1 MTITSA
7 NLVVTSCGKVIC
19 STCKPRLSTLTC
31 RQCRGPCSRSVP
43 LSDKA
48 PKEVLNLFT
57 DISEQLKAVFK
68 NYNFQESQK
77 RSLLEFKD
85 KKSQQMRK
93 VGGEMIERK
102 KADMDKLAY
111 MKEQMTCLERKEA
124 ELRNNLNRMTSPAP
138 RANMAILQNQRR
150 EQCIETFGGG
160 VNNNNNRGGALFGG
174 VQVLGPSHNQ
184 DVFGQQFGEGGS
196 RKMYFPGRSGGRSGG
211 SQNSSRE
218 RIHGS
223 SPAQAGFFEMKT
235 PAVWYHK
242 QKDRVA
248 RSSPQ
253 QTLMELGAVKRSD
266 GENRCGSTLFF
277 TSPPNRMR
285 CDCEASGL
293 KVSGLFVF

>member
-1 MTITSA
+1 MHPWLHCNMCMTITSA

-31 RQCRGPCSRSVP
+31 RQCQGPCTRSVP

-102 KADMDKLAY
+102 QIA
-111 MKEQMTCLERKEA
+111 CLERKEA

-150 EQCIETFGGG
+150 EQCLETFGGG

-174 VQVLGPSHNQ
+174 VHVLGPSHNQ

-196 RKMYFPGRSGGRSGG
+196 RKMYFPGRSGGRSGEG
-211 SQNSSRE
+211 QNSSRE
-218 RIHGS
+218 RSHGS
-223 SPAQAGFFEMKT
+223 SPAQTGFLEMKT

-242 QKDRVA
+242 QNDRLA
-248 RSSPQ
+248 KSSPQ

-285 CDCEASGL
+285 
-293 KVSGLFVF
+293 